1 MNPESLCS
9 RILMAK
15 YCSEGTILD
24 AIEGPGIFFLFLEKH
39 NLRDPSF
46 ETRHH
51 MAIGEWRADQDLGGS
66 LDSPG
71 VTPTYCTKRFNNH
84 I

>member
-24 AIEGPGIFFLFLEKH
+24 AIEGPGIFFFIL
-39 NLRDPSF
+39 
-46 ETRHH
+46 
-51 MAIGEWRADQDLGGS
+51 GEA
-66 LDSPG
+66 
-71 VTPTYCTKRFNNH
+71 
-84 I
+84 